1 MPLNGVNTVNQTIQP
16 HKNTTRPQRTRSIS
30 SLVVMPMLLSPMLL
44 SQPCAATVFKQQS
57 QLDHFARQTK
67 VTFAVVSN
75 FQAKE
80 GEFVGQISLSN
91 QGDIALSPG
100 KGNWQIYFHSI
111 RKISAQSAGVR
122 IEHVQGDLHRLV
134 PEAHFAGL
142 KPTEQLSVQFR
153 GAPWMVSY
161 SDFMPRA
168 FISAGSLTPAV
179 FANTDTENFGQ
190 FVAPI
195 LSNAQQQRYDK
206 PAPDLYPIS
215 DAALRFQH
223 NAAALPVD
231 AIRPSLQQSMD
242 RILPTPLQV
251 HYGPGR
257 TELHAQWQIQYQG
270 EFKNEALYLQQQ
282 LKTYGLSLGLSLD
295 LSQAPAQARLP
306 SANVDPENLPLQKP
320 TLHKH
325 APRIV
330 LQRAS
335 SPFTLPSE
343 LRANIAAAD
352 AKTETY
358 QLDIS
363 AEQILITATDNAG
376 LFYGL
381 QSLLSLMPAP
391 GSMPQHALSS
401 GQNGAALSVPQL
413 TVLDAP
419 RYHWRGMHYDMSR
432 NFHGLE
438 VTKRLIDQMA
448 RMKLNKLHLHLTDDE
463 GWRIEIADLPEL
475 TQIGAYRCF
484 DLSEQQCLL
493 TQLGT
498 GPHKSGSGNGFYTR
512 DEFIALLKYAAE
524 RHIDVI
530 PEIDMPGHARAAIKA
545 MQARYQRLRKAGN
558 LTEATRYLLSDPQ
571 DKSQYLT
578 VQNYTDNSVNV
589 CLDSSYAFI
598 DKVMYELQQ
607 MYRSAGLSL
616 TTYHMGGD
624 EVAAGSWQQ
633 SPACQQ
639 LLAQGQAGVA
649 GVGDLKLYFA
659 RRVAELAAKRQLQLG
674 GWEDGLMQDAS
685 TPLPRTALAA
695 PAVYANVWDNIWEW
709 GVADRAYRLANAG
722 YQVVLSHGTHLYL
735 DHPHE
740 AHPAERGYYWATRFI
755 DARRIFGYMPD
766 HLYANADKTRRGEV
780 ITDLAD
786 LLGRPLPALTR
797 PELILGM
804 QGQIWS
810 ESIRTAA
817 QLEQM
822 LYPRLWLI
830 AERAWHKAAWES
842 DTPDLKARDAQ
853 WWQVA
858 HTLGRKELAKFSAAG
873 ITYDLAPPGATLRK
887 TSSTTKSLTDRA
899 PKDTTTKDTAT
910 KETTWQLLA
919 NHAYGDIAIEY
930 SLDGGQTWLRY
941 PTDTPVDLPAD
952 VLAPISA
959 LTMAGHP
966 PAAAHATDNTDL
978 GLAEQ
983 RQQQW
988 QILLRAVGPSASG
1001 QQRIYSRITGLAVA
1015 AAN

>member
-1 MPLNGVNTVNQTIQP
+1 MNKTNPLCNLGSMQQLKARMHFALQNLRQA
-16 HKNTTRPQRTRSIS
+16 RTSLAMLPFCLLALSIS
-30 SLVVMPMLLSPMLL
+30 
-44 SQPCAATVFKQQS
+44 QPSTAAVFKQQS
-57 QLDHFARQTK
+57 QLDTFARHTQLN
-67 VTFAVVSN
+67 FAVVSN

-80 GEFVGQISLSN
+80 GEFVGQISLTN
-91 QGDIALSPG
+91 HGDIALSPG

-111 RKISAQSAGVR
+111 RKVSGHQAGLR
-122 IEHVQGDLHRLV
+122 IEHVQGDLHRLR
-134 PEAHFAGL
+134 PEPEFAGL
-142 KPTEQLSVQFR
+142 KPKQHLAVEFH

-168 FISAGSLTPAV
+168 FITAGSLTPAV
-179 FANTDTENFGQ
+179 FRNTDTEDFSQ
-190 FVAPI
+190 FVEPI
-195 LSNAQQQRYDK
+195 ITAAQQQRFDK

-215 DAALRFQH
+215 TSELRYQH
-223 NAAALPVD
+223 NANAFPAQAV
-231 AIRPSLQQSMD
+231 RPTPQQSQD

-251 HYGPGR
+251 RYGAER
-257 TELHAQWQIQYQG
+257 TLLSAQWQIHYQG
-270 EFKNEALYLQQQ
+270 EFKNEAMYLQRELKAQGIALAVHLLPTQALPAASTQQ
-282 LKTYGLSLGLSLD
+282 
-295 LSQAPAQARLP
+295 
-306 SANVDPENLPLQKP
+306 
-320 TLHKH
+320 
-325 APRIV
+325 RIL
-330 LQRAS
+330 LQRRTDPAENAHAES
-335 SPFTLPSE
+335 
-343 LRANIAAAD
+343 
-352 AKTETY
+352 Y
-358 QLDIS
+358 QLSINADHIAIHAAES
-363 AEQILITATDNAG
+363 AG
-376 LFYGL
+376 VFYGV
-381 QSLLSLMPAP
+381 QSLLSVIPATAYRGNP
-391 GSMPQHALSS
+391 SSDQNLDKPLS
-401 GQNGAALSVPQL
+401 LPQL
-413 TVLDAP
+413 EVLDAP

-432 NFHGLE
+432 NFHGVE

-448 RMKLNKLHLHLTDDE
+448 RMKMNKLHLHLTDDE
-463 GWRIEIADLPEL
+463 GWRVEIADLPEL
-475 TQIGAYRCF
+475 TELGAHRCF

-498 GPHKSGSGNGFYTR
+498 GPHKSGSGNGFYRR

-545 MQARYQRLRKAGN
+545 MQARYQRLAKAGDMAAA
-558 LTEATRYLLSDPQ
+558 ERYLLSDPKDQ
-571 DKSQYLT
+571 SQYLT

-607 MYRSAGLSL
+607 MYRSAGLPL

-639 LLAQGQAGVA
+639 LLAKGLPGVA
-649 GVGDLKLYFA
+649 GVADLKLYFA
-659 RRVAELAAKRQLQLG
+659 RRVADLAAKRQLQLG

-685 TPLPRTALAA
+685 TPLPREQLAA

-740 AHPAERGYYWATRFI
+740 AHPAERGYYWAARFI
-755 DARRIFGYMPD
+755 DARKIFGYMPD

-780 ITDLAD
+780 IDDLAA

-804 QGQIWS
+804 QGQLWS
-810 ESIRTAA
+810 ESIRTAT

-830 AERAWHKAAWES
+830 AERAWHKAAWEREQP
-842 DTPDLKARDAQ
+842 DTQARDAQ

-873 ITYDLAPPGATLRK
+873 ITYDLPPPGAMLRQTPPAT
-887 TSSTTKSLTDRA
+887 TSSTDTMTKGA
-899 PKDTTTKDTAT
+899 TTKAR
-910 KETTWQLLA
+910 TWQLLA

-930 SLDGGQTWLRY
+930 SIDGGQTWLLY
-941 PTDTPVDLPAD
+941 PTDTPVDLPAH
-952 VLAPISA
+952 AFGSA
-959 LTMAGHP
+959 SPVTMAVDP
-966 PAAAHATDNTDL
+966 SSAAHATNNTAL
-978 GLAEQ
+978 ALAEQ

-988 QILLRAVGPSASG
+988 QILLRAVGPITSG
-1001 QQRIYSRITGLAVA
+1001 QQRIYSRVTGLSVA
-1015 AAN
+1015 AAD